1 MVDNRAETEQTSPNG
16 RVEANKALENDSRG
30 LHVPVLPSKKPRGK
44 LRAWFERQKIGVK
57 LWLYMIEGV
66 RFVLFYLAFAFI
78 LSYFLYYH
86 QWQEAI
92 NIKMLGSGVIG

>member
-1 MVDNRAETEQTSPNG
+1 MVETKATSPNG
-16 RVEANKALENDSRG
+16 QGEGDRALENDSRG
-30 LHVPVLPSKKPRGK
+30 LHVPVLPSRKEKSK
-44 LRAWFERQKIGVK
+44 LRAWIERQKIGVK

-66 RFVLFYLAFAFI
+66 RFVLFYLALAFI